1 MSKHNE
7 WQVGRGKA
15 REGIDTRYQGRIGAP
30 NAKGSFGVSNVEET
44 EEKGR
49 ITFVH
54 VPQYRLDRSNAYWD
68 QIRAQKEA
76 EEAEKERQRQI
87 EYQRSI
93 RNTEANFPS
102 LVHRS
107 VVVESMERETLSYQS
122 GKVRVAPQEQKR
134 ERKVGYIV
142 PPVEIRVRKSRI
154 SMLDERPEY
163 LRVAEPEEDLDAK
176 YLGIAKIGDMYE
188 EQAEWEEFEM
198 NEELGDVGEEF
209 DI

>member
-1 MSKHNE
+1 MSNNE
-7 WQVGRGKA
+7 WTTVGRGKA
-15 REGIDTRYQGRIGAP
+15 REGIDTRKKEGSVPLTYM
-30 NAKGSFGVSNVEET
+30 GSFGVSNVEET
-44 EEKGR
+44 EGKGR

-68 QIRAQKEA
+68 QIRAQKAA

-122 GKVRVAPQEQKR
+122 GKVRVAPQEHKR

-176 YLGIAKIGDMYE
+176 YLGIAKIGDMEE